1 MSDYER
7 LYTGLSH
14 AAWGYF
20 FLYVNFNLNFG
31 SASINIL
38 PEFAGALL
46 LLSAVDKLSAERRD
60 MRLLRPL
67 CMVLAA
73 WHLANWLLALIGSSL
88 SGKFLFLDLLFTAV
102 LLYFHFQFLTD
113 MAAIAKKYQPEPDQ
127 DQPQGYDLDRRI
139 LRRRTVLLV
148 LSTIADL
155 VGSLVQA
162 TDFERLMKM
171 EWPFG
176 LLAAATVFLGAALV
190 IVVVLIMVSLFQLRR
205 YVRERGETVPPAGE

>member
-1 MSDYER
+1 MTDYER

-20 FLYVNFNLNFG
+20 LLHFNFNLNFN

-60 MRLLRPL
+60 LKLLRPL
-67 CMVLAA
+67 CMVLTA
-73 WHLANWLLALIGSSL
+73 WHLANWLLALIGTSL
-88 SGKFLFLDLLFTAV
+88 SGKILFLDLLFTAV

-113 MAAIAKKYQPEPDQ
+113 MAAIAEKYQPGPDQ
-127 DQPQGYDLDRRI
+127 DQPQGCDLDRRI

-148 LSTIADL
+148 LSTVADL
-155 VGSLVQA
+155 AGSLVQLLELER
-162 TDFERLMKM
+162 TFEMAAVALG
-171 EWPFG
+171 FLAVA
-176 LLAAATVFLGAALV
+176 LL

-205 YVRERGETVPPAGE
+205 FVRERGEAVPPAGA